1 MCLIQTCQ
9 LTIHFAQHFCSPMSP
24 SLTPLPFLST
34 SGNSFDKSLLTQL
47 SRLTCAICSLSE
59 GWSPEDTE
67 ISQLLDYFLA
77 VLFTSTSKSIALTSN
92 LFLSVGLVSVI
103 A

>member
-1 MCLIQTCQ
+1 
-9 LTIHFAQHFCSPMSP
+9 MSP

-47 SRLTCAICSLSE
+47 SRLTCAICLLSE

-77 VLFTSTSKSIALTSN
+77 VLFTSSTSKSIALTSN